1 MLVPVLRGLVDEKV
15 AQHLLPRAHLA
26 HSALDAARGQAVS
39 ESEVARQLG
48 AVAGELARDREA
60 SLRLRIAAQIYAEA
74 GAGD

>member
-1 MLVPVLRGLVDEKV
+1 
-15 AQHLLPRAHLA
+15 
-26 HSALDAARGQAVS
+26 VS

-74 GAGD
+74 GAGA